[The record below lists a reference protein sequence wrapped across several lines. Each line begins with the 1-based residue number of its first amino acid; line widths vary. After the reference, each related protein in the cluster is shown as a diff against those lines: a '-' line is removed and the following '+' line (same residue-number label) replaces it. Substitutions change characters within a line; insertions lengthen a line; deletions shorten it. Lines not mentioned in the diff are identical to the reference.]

1 MAATIR
7 LNVGTFTVRDGKW
20 RVESGGRLA
29 QALLEDLDRAGR
41 DAYPQGRGPDL
52 PGFDSLLAEA
62 VVARFGGQVLSVDGT
77 PPAPEGVVY

>member
-7 LNVGTFTVRDGKW
+7 LKAGTFTVSDGRWSVKT
-20 RVESGGRLA
+20 GGPLA
-29 QALLEDLDRAGR
+29 QTLLEDLNRAGR
-41 DAYPQGRGPDL
+41 DRYPQGRGPDL